1 MLINYN
7 QSIVQKELDEW
18 VNVLSPYLTGSDCSL
33 LLGNYSKAY
42 SITDAS
48 INPNKQKEFHQYLH
62 NWSVD
67 NCFEFVLSPHHSGTG
82 NTNNNDTDEKE
93 SENMNT
99 DNFYGYNSPLFAAYD
114 PLELGHS
121 RISSALQCVMWP
133 NMTRNPPKPRPGGS
147 GSILGSKLTTNQPLL
162 STNNV
167 SEEKVTE
174 QKEKQT
180 VSTTNDDN
188 NAGVMEE
195 KDQFRK
201 HDKVKLIGLKSKEHW
216 NGKIA
221 EIMGPFS
228 KTKKRWPVELTYNNE
243 PKKALIQTKNL
254 VLEKKGPRWNQSAK
268 KKAVIQP
275 NTVAKVEE
283 TVDEEKVIENTTDIV
298 VEVEDKDDVGLES
311 KMSSFQSLLDEMQ
324 QVRSDAK
331 SGKLTDEERRSRAA
345 ETAMKLMSYMGLDN
359 EDPNGLFDEMDNE
372 IADNSNQNENE

>member
-1 MLINYN
+1 M
-7 QSIVQKELDEW
+7 DEW

-42 SITDAS
+42 SITDSS

-67 NCFEFVLSPHHSGTG
+67 NCFEFVPSPYYPGNTG
-82 NTNNNDTDEKE
+82 TNNNDSDEKE
-93 SENMNT
+93 NAN
-99 DNFYGYNSPLFAAYD
+99 DNNFYGHNSPLFASYD

-133 NMTRNPPKPRPGGS
+133 NMTRNPPKPRAGGS
-147 GSILGSKLTTNQPLL
+147 GSILGSRLTTNQPLL

-167 SEEKVTE
+167 SEEKVSE
-174 QKEKQT
+174 QKKKENEEDKDKDK
-180 VSTTNDDN
+180 NK
-188 NAGVMEE
+188 GVLEE

-201 HDKVKLIGLKSKEHW
+201 YDKVKLIGLKSKDHW

-221 EIMGPFS
+221 EIKGPFS
-228 KTKKRWPVELTYNNE
+228 KTKKRWPVELTDDNE
-243 PKKALIQTKNL
+243 TKKALIQTKNL
-254 VLEKKGPRWNQSAK
+254 LLHKKGPRWK
-268 KKAVIQP
+268 KPPKNDQETKP
-275 NTVAKVEE
+275 KTVAKVDESM
-283 TVDEEKVIENTTDIV
+283 DEEKVIENSNTTDVV
-298 VEVEDKDDVGLES
+298 VEVEDKDDIGLES

-359 EDPNGLFDEMDNE
+359 EDPNELLNEMDNE
-372 IADNSNQNENE
+372 MQESANQNENE